1 MRLFDHPLSVRFFQS
16 APITRFLI
24 SAIGAVILLTQS
36 VMAQSATEARG
47 MTMDDFNKAKAFKI
61 KDWDADTYVKFDNA
75 YVLDRY
81 EMKPPYVFKYSDG
94 IERRIYLYKFLDN
107 KTKKELG
114 LIAFYHTP
122 ANGKTIN
129 LCVPN
134 PTADKAVWAAYIDE
148 LKYQGEAEKGL
159 LSTFSYVMSREMS
172 SLVTNG
178 GQSAPSTAAK
188 TDYDVCFPAGTLITL
203 ADGTQKSIELVKAG
217 DLVMSYNAQ
226 HRQQTPTEVT
236 ELQSHEGKGYA
247 ISNLV
252 LIPIEEITASVASTL
267 SVMELEATPNH
278 PVLTSQGRKPMQQV
292 QAGDVLY
299 FFDAATNSFRE
310 MRVQQNIAG
319 YRKTENVYNLVTD
332 RQNYLA
338 NGAVV
343 LDK

>member
-1 MRLFDHPLSVRFFQS
+1 MRLLDRSLLVCCSQF
-16 APITRFLI
+16 APATRFLL

-36 VMAQSATEARG
+36 VMAQSAAEGRG
-47 MTMDDFNKAKAFKI
+47 MTMEDFNKAKTFKI

-114 LIAFYHTP
+114 LVAFYHTP

-172 SLVTNG
+172 ALVTNG

-188 TDYDVCFPAGTLITL
+188 TDYDVCFPAGTLISL
-203 ADGTQKSIELVKAG
+203 ADGTTKAIEQVKAG
-217 DLVMSYNAQ
+217 EWVMSYDAQ
-226 HRQQTPTEVT
+226 RRQQVPTEVT

-247 ISNLV
+247 ISHLV
-252 LIPIEEITASVASTL
+252 LIPAEEITASVASTL

-278 PVLTSQGRKPMQQV
+278 PVLTSRGRKTMQQL

-299 FFDAATNSFRE
+299 FFDAATASFRE
-310 MRVQQNIAG
+310 LRVQQNIAG
-319 YRKTENVYNLVTD
+319 YRKAAKVYNLVTD